1 MTDMATAR
9 YYPHSLDPRG
19 SKPLD
24 GRSMAYLAVAV
35 AALSAVSVFLM
46 LCERDHSFLVQA
58 SQPEH
63 QASVRQPLAAPAPAR
78 SVVNSPATP
87 HAANQSAAAAQ
98 PDIHTT
104 KAPTGPEYLP
114 FVIQRSKH
122 FQRLGPIS
130 IGLWRTDPKHGTY
143 DVSLIVDGHRFDKER
158 IGMDEALAIRIGN
171 APAME
176 LLVNRIGR
184 NDISGYLSKPRELA
198 AH

>member
-1 MTDMATAR
+1 MTEVATAR
-9 YYPHSLDPRG
+9 YYPPSFDPRAP
-19 SKPLD
+19 KPLD
-24 GRSMAYLAVAV
+24 GRSVAYLAIAV
-35 AALSAVSVFLM
+35 AALSAVSVFLV

-63 QASVRQPLAAPAPAR
+63 QTPIRQTGAASAPAR
-78 SVVNSPATP
+78 SMANSPATAS
-87 HAANQSAAAAQ
+87 AANRSAAAAQ

-143 DVSLIVDGHRFDKER
+143 DVSLIVDGHRFDKQR

-176 LLVNRIGR
+176 LLVNRVGR
-184 NDISGYLSKPRELA
+184 NDIAGYLSKPRELP